1 VTSALTSILSSAVVG
16 LLRRDVTV
24 ELFNISRSG
33 CLLESPSAIPE
44 GTLGTLRVEIDGAVY
59 MDDVRVSRC
68 LMVPG
73 GGERHHVGAE
83 FLSLQRLG
91 RQSLRLYAASLGTDS
106 LKPKGSLSVG
116 FLEVR

>member
-1 VTSALTSILSSAVVG
+1 MTNALSTILSSAVIG

-44 GTLGTLRVEIDGAVY
+44 GTLGTLSVEIEGSIY

-68 LMVPG
+68 LVVPG
-73 GGERHHVGAE
+73 CGERHHVGAE
-83 FLSLQRLG
+83 FLALQRLG
-91 RQSLRLYAASLGTDS
+91 QKSLRLYAASLGAGG
-106 LKPKGSLSVG
+106 LQPKGALSVG
-116 FLEVR
+116 FREAR

>member
-1 VTSALTSILSSAVVG
+1 VTDGLTAILNSVVVG
-16 LLRRDVTV
+16 LLRREVMV
-24 ELFNISRSG
+24 ELFNISCSG
-33 CLLESPSAIPE
+33 CLLESMSAIPI

-68 LMVPG
+68 LVVPG

-83 FLSLQRLG
+83 FLSLQRLD
-91 RQSLRLYAASLGTDS
+91 RQSLRLYAASLAANP

-116 FLEVR
+116 FAEIR

>member
-1 VTSALTSILSSAVVG
+1 VTTALTRILSSVVVG
-16 LLRRDVTV
+16 LLRRDVTI
-24 ELFNISRSG
+24 ELFNISCSG

-44 GTLGTLRVEIDGAVY
+44 GTLGTLSVEIDGTIY

-73 GGERHHVGAE
+73 GGERHHIGAE
-83 FLSLQRLG
+83 FLALQRLG
-91 RQSLRLYAASLGTDS
+91 RQSLRLYAASLGVDG

-116 FLEVR
+116 FREAR